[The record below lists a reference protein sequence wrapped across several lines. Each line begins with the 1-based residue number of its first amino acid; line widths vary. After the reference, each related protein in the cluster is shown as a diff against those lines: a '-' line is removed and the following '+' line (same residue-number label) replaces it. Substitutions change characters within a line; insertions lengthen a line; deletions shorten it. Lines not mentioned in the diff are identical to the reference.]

1 MVASNYE
8 AAPWLGPR
16 LDEEGLQRYARTI
29 RERWRVVLAC
39 VIVALLGAGVYVALA
54 PKVYQATSQLL
65 VTPIDPSDPTTIG
78 LGLIS
83 TSNDPGR
90 DVSTAAS
97 LVTTVEVAG
106 NAISTLG
113 LHETPRALL
122 AKVSAVPLA
131 NTSIVSIIVSASTP
145 RRAQA
150 IANAFAEQT
159 VSLRTQR
166 VHAIEDR
173 SITLLKAEVEHQPKE
188 QLNASG
194 NNSVAARLAGL
205 EELRAQPDPT
215 LSIAALA
222 DRPTAQSSPRKGLSL
237 AAGLFAGLILGL
249 AAAFVLQNVDPRL
262 KREEQLREIF
272 RLPILSR
279 VPREPTSR
287 GAGPLLPNRIGSAT
301 AEAYRT
307 LRATVFGAEHVNEVG
322 QSVLVTGSSPSEGK
336 SSTALNLAYSLAQT
350 GRQVIL
356 IEADLR
362 RPSLARALEA
372 PLPFGLLSVL
382 SGQIPIR
389 DALVSAPGYPENLKM
404 LLVERPEPAAA
415 DRLALPIAQEM
426 LRAAQALADYVVID
440 SPPLSQIVDAL
451 PLAQAV
457 DEVLIVARLG
467 TSRMNTLTELGELL
481 LQNGVRPLGIV
492 LIDVE
497 RSTRGGDY
505 YYRASST
512 TAPVRDLERPRAAH

>member
-1 MVASNYE
+1 MVASDQE

-16 LDEEGLQRYARTI
+16 LEEEGLQRYARTI

-39 VIVALLGAGVYVALA
+39 VIVALIGAGGYVVLA

-65 VTPIDPSDPTTIG
+65 VTPVDPSNSTTVG

-97 LVTTVEVAG
+97 LVTTVQVAS
-106 NAISTLG
+106 NVIATLR
-113 LHETPRALL
+113 LNETPRELL
-122 AKVSAVPLA
+122 TKVSAVPLA
-131 NTSIVSIIVSASTP
+131 NTSIVSITAKGSTP
-145 RRAQA
+145 ESAQA

-166 VHAIEDR
+166 VHEIEDKT
-173 SITLLKAEVEHQPKE
+173 ITLLRVEVEHESKE
-188 QLNASG
+188 RSG
-194 NNSVAARLAGL
+194 AGGAESVASRLAGL
-205 EELRAQPDPT
+205 EALRAQPDPT
-215 LSIAALA
+215 LSVAALA
-222 DRPTAQSSPRKGLSL
+222 DRPTAQSSPRKALSL
-237 AAGLFAGLILGL
+237 VAGLFAGLILGL
-249 AAAFVLQNVDPRL
+249 AAAFILQNLDPRL
-262 KREEQLREIF
+262 RREEQLRELF
-272 RLPILSR
+272 RLPILTR
-279 VPREPTSR
+279 VPREPAAR
-287 GAGPLLPNRIGSAT
+287 EAGPLLPTKLSTPT

-307 LRATVFGAEHVNEVG
+307 LRATLFSAEPTGEHG

-336 SSTALNLAYSLAQT
+336 SSTALNLAHALAQT

-362 RPSLARALEA
+362 RPSLARALRTNQH
-372 PLPFGLLSVL
+372 FGLLSVL
-382 SGQIPIR
+382 SGQVPLS
-389 DALVSAPGYPENLKM
+389 DALTTAPGYPENLRM
-404 LLVERPEPAAA
+404 LLVERPEAAAA

-426 LRAAQALADYVVID
+426 LHEARSLADYVVID

-467 TSRMNTLTELGELL
+467 TSRINTLAELGELL
-481 LQNGVRPLGIV
+481 LHNGVRPLGLV
-492 LIDVE
+492 LVDVE
-497 RSTRGGDY
+497 RSTRGGEY
-505 YYRASST
+505 YYGTNARA
-512 TAPVRDLERPRAAH
+512 ERAKAAR

>member
-1 MVASNYE
+1 MVASNHE
-8 AAPWLGPR
+8 AAAWLGPR
-16 LDEEGLQRYARTI
+16 LEEEGLQRYARTI

-39 VIVALLGAGVYVALA
+39 VIVALVGAGAYVALA

-65 VTPIDPSDPTTIG
+65 VTPVDPSNPTTTG

-97 LVTTVEVAG
+97 LVTTVQVAS
-106 NAISTLG
+106 NVISALG
-113 LHETPRALL
+113 LHETPRKLL

-131 NTSIVSIIVSASTP
+131 NTSIVSITASASTP
-145 RRAQA
+145 ARAQA

-159 VSLRTQR
+159 VALRTQR

-173 SITLLKAEVEHQPKE
+173 SIALLKAEVAHQPKE

-249 AAAFVLQNVDPRL
+249 AAAFVLQNIDPRL
-262 KREEQLREIF
+262 RREEQLREIF

-287 GAGPLLPNRIGSAT
+287 SAGPLLPSRLSAPT

-307 LRATVFGAEHVNEVG
+307 LRATVFTGEHEGDVG
-322 QSVLVTGSSPSEGK
+322 QSILVTGSSPSEGK
-336 SSTALNLAYSLAQT
+336 SSTALNLAHALAQT

-356 IEADLR
+356 VEADLR
-362 RPSLARALEA
+362 RPSLMAALRVD
-372 PLPFGLLSVL
+372 LRFGLLSVL
-382 SGQIPIR
+382 SGQVSIQ
-389 DALVSAPGYPENLKM
+389 DALVSIPDYPENLRM
-404 LLVERPEPAAA
+404 LLVERPEPAAG

-426 LRAAQALADYVVID
+426 LRTARALADYVVID

-451 PLAQAV
+451 PLAQAA

-481 LQNGVRPLGIV
+481 LQNGVRPLGVV
-492 LIDVE
+492 LVDVE
-497 RSTRGGDY
+497 RSARGGDY
-505 YYRASST
+505 YYGTSSRSRATEGSST
-512 TAPVRDLERPRAAH
+512 RV